1 MHLVY
6 VHCTHYLGTLSTDL
20 EIFSGWVCS
29 LSKTFN
35 FPMNIKGITNWAI
48 LMRVEKELIN
58 FLRWGKFSSLL
69 KTWNQFDVSVLF
81 YLFHFEIIN
90 FLVWNNKKSKKKSCL
105 LFDVTIMY
113 CKNVTESFSGLWNQL
128 LLTKTIIREN
138 GQYVNI
144 RDITPRLFLLV
155 FIF

>member
-20 EIFSGWVCS
+20 KIFSGWVCS

-90 FLVWNNKKSKKKSCL
+90 FLVWNNKKSKKK
-105 LFDVTIMY
+105 IMFTFWCY
-113 CKNVTESFSGLWNQL
+113 HNVLQKCYGEFLWPLKSTAINQ
-128 LLTKTIIREN
+128 N
-138 GQYVNI
+138 NN
-144 RDITPRLFLLV
+144 
-155 FIF
+155 